1 MASEN
6 KVIYHRVTKDLVLN
20 ADYATNVEGENILNI
35 STTYGAI
42 SVVLSDTELSDFKD
56 DIASLNQFF
65 MIPSNTI
72 TASSSPSLYPEIN
85 FYITNGLL
93 DGKIVV
99 SKEPSTNAPYLLLHT
114 LGIKGYRRTIQ
125 IYLTTDIVDKLDEV
139 TIRDV
144 PFVYHNNLIQT
155 VNLANQPNI
164 VITLTSGEFLEL
176 SVPTASVSTLKT
188 QSQDEM
194 DHLND
199 PLTEQ
204 SAISATSKNVFSQS
218 INGDDIDSIAISHT
232 AEENMSYLQFTVTD
246 VDDLRRSVY
255 TIYMDETVFEQFNT
269 EIQLWT

>member
-1 MASEN
+1 MADQN
-6 KVIYHRVTKDLVLN
+6 RVIYHRVTKDLVLN
-20 ADYATNVEGENILNI
+20 ADYAENVEGENILNI

-42 SVVLSDTELSDFKD
+42 SIVLSDAELSDFKD

-65 MIPSNTI
+65 MIPSNTM
-72 TASSSPSLYPEIN
+72 TASSSPALNPDIN
-85 FYITNGLL
+85 FYITDGLL

-99 SKEPSTNAPYLLLHT
+99 SKEPNTNAPYLLLHT
-114 LGIKGYRRTIQ
+114 LSIKGYRRTVQ
-125 IYLTTDIVDKLDEV
+125 IYITTDIVDKLDEV

-144 PFVYHNNLIQT
+144 PFVYHNDLIQT

-164 VITLTSGEFLEL
+164 IITLTSGEFLEL
-176 SVPTASVSTLKT
+176 SVPTGSVSALKT

-204 SAISATSKNVFSQS
+204 SSISVTSQNVFSQS
-218 INGDDIDSIAISHT
+218 IEGDDIDTIAISHT

-246 VDDLRRSVY
+246 VDALRRSVY
-255 TIYMDETVFEQFNT
+255 TIYMNETVFEQFNT